1 MRPSPT
7 QARTPRRL
15 PVATVLAAALCA
27 ATTLLA
33 PASSAQPAAPA
44 EPVVCETT
52 AQDTLKLPDLGVPG
66 DTTYEGTGT
75 VTCKDDQG
83 KIYLEG
89 TSTFSGTIP
98 TFNAAD
104 GIKPVYRARVDW
116 NDGTVT
122 TGTFTDFSE
131 KTGSDGIAQVMING
145 VNDASSTRFASWSAS
160 IAAQSVRASVD
171 PNGEIHNK
179 QTGTVTYRP

>member
-7 QARTPRRL
+7 KARTPRRL
-15 PVATVLAAALCA
+15 SVATVLAAALCA
-27 ATTLLA
+27 GATLLA
-33 PASSAQPAAPA
+33 PASFAQQAAPS
-44 EPVVCETT
+44 EPVVCEST
-52 AQDTLKLPDLGVPG
+52 AQDTLKLPDIGAPG
-66 DTTYEGTGT
+66 GTTYEGTGT

-98 TFNAAD
+98 VPNAAD
-104 GIKPVYRARVDW
+104 GITPVYRARVDW

-122 TGTFTDFSE
+122 TGTFTDFRE
-131 KTGSDGIAQVMING
+131 KTGSDGITQVTING
-145 VNDASSTRFASWSAS
+145 VNDASSTRFASWSTS
-160 IAAQSVRASVD
+160 IAAQSLRASVD

-179 QTGTVTYRP
+179 LTGTVTYRP